1 MTRKRLQ
8 HLYIAKSVKHGNL
21 RVWRRSVGPS
31 NTEISV
37 FGGECVKR
45 TMGYP
50 ASTNQPETQITMQPQ
65 TQQGMQ
71 MTQAPMTQAP
81 MMQAPM
87 TQSPHAQIVVAE
99 QRWSWCPLVT
109 AVFGLL
115 CFWPCGIVALLAA
128 TTSYTDHKV
137 KDFIR
142 SNNKRSIAYGFG
154 ITAIVFEISDMQKKG
169 KKSNLQRG
177 NMMREDTWAKAYGG
191 DAFHLASAFCDLG
204 TMLEVDCQF
213 EKKVDLSISNV
224 KIEKVCSK

>member
-1 MTRKRLQ
+1 MNELGLGRMVSLLSEQQRGPLRE
-8 HLYIAKSVKHGNL
+8 IA
-21 RVWRRSVGPS
+21 
-31 NTEISV
+31 
-37 FGGECVKR
+37 R

-154 ITAIVFEISDMQKKG
+154 ITAIVFGVIFWIIAIAVPIAISA
-169 KKSNLQRG
+169 S
-177 NMMREDTWAKAYGG
+177 AISYGG
-191 DAFHLASAFCDLG
+191 Y
-204 TMLEVDCQF
+204 
-213 EKKVDLSISNV
+213 
-224 KIEKVCSK
+224 